1 MRRILANAIS
11 LLLAYALPRVF
22 TVGAVII
29 AARVLGTTRFGA
41 YGTAAAFAVILSI
54 VATLGMSPLL
64 VREMAKAPERSGAL
78 LAAAHRLKTLSNA
91 VMLVLLYVLG
101 RWALGYPPEVL
112 AAAMLLGIAYA
123 IAAYGE
129 NLASW
134 FQSIERMHV
143 WTQASAAYGLV
154 TGVVGAV
161 LVLATG
167 SVVAFCAA
175 PIAGQAVALIWL
187 VHRLPPEVR
196 ANRRGDPVRMSW
208 FAAALGPFAAGFVF
222 LTIHSKIDVLVLAQ
236 IRSPDEVGLYAAGYK
251 FIDLAQAL
259 AVVIA
264 AAMYP
269 RLSRAAPA
277 EQERAQWAGRRLIE
291 LAVLG
296 AALAGALLVAARE
309 PIVTILFGNA
319 YAAST
324 PVVLLLGIAAP
335 ALVLNIVSG
344 YVLAAA
350 GRMKDVATLYGGAMV
365 LKLVF
370 NLLLVPIAG
379 ARGAAMAMLATEMSV
394 GVGMLF
400 LLRARLGAMPG
411 NRTAAAIA
419 GAATVTAG
427 AVLLPDPT
435 HGIIAATLA
444 ILGTLAVYIVAG
456 VISSAERRILVEAVG
471 LGARRPA

>member
-1 MRRILANAIS
+1 
-11 LLLAYALPRVF
+11 
-22 TVGAVII
+22 
-29 AARVLGTTRFGA
+29 
-41 YGTAAAFAVILSI
+41 
-54 VATLGMSPLL
+54 
-64 VREMAKAPERSGAL
+64 
-78 LAAAHRLKTLSNA
+78 
-91 VMLVLLYVLG
+91 
-101 RWALGYPPEVL
+101 
-112 AAAMLLGIAYA
+112 
-123 IAAYGE
+123 
-129 NLASW
+129 
-134 FQSIERMHV
+134 
-143 WTQASAAYGLV
+143 
-154 TGVVGAV
+154 
-161 LVLATG
+161 
-167 SVVAFCAA
+167 
-175 PIAGQAVALIWL
+175 
-187 VHRLPPEVR
+187 
-196 ANRRGDPVRMSW
+196 
-208 FAAALGPFAAGFVF
+208 
-222 LTIHSKIDVLVLAQ
+222 
-236 IRSPDEVGLYAAGYK
+236 VGLYAAGYK

-324 PVVLLLGIAAP
+324 PVVLFLGIAAP

-400 LLRARLGAMPG
+400 LLRARLDAMPR